1 MNSGQLKGSGKV
13 VILQADQGLEMGV
26 ANSFAKNPDAYDPC
40 YHIELAIEAKCNA
53 FMAPLGALET
63 GARDYA
69 GEIPFILKLSD
80 FQTMNSEIENALRLG
95 CSGLGL
101 SLSLSCSSEPSDEWS
116 HENRFS
122 TSSRISGLKRVNRLN
137 GQIMN
142 LISEAKKAGLL
153 ILMDIQPDEPL
164 DLMANAAHIAAHLGA
179 HIVNV
184 GIPKDDLALEK
195 NQVIYKTQG
204 IKISKLAD
212 RSRHLIQSCFSGKR
226 ILLFSGDEFK
236 PPEVL
241 LSEVSETVQ
250 GGAFGGV
257 MGRNAF
263 QRSKKEA
270 IQLMQNV
277 MEAYAGRNLI

>member
-1 MNSGQLKGSGKV
+1 MTPRVREILNWYGSENPGVLNHLARIMNSGQLKGSGKI
-13 VILQADQGLEMGV
+13 VILQADQGLETGV
-26 ANSFAKNPDAYDPC
+26 ANSFAKNPDSYDPC

-53 FMAPLGALET
+53 FMAPLGALES

-69 GEIPFILKLSD
+69 GEIPFILKLSH
-80 FQTMNSEIENALRLG
+80 FQTMDSEIENALRLG

-101 SLSLSCSSEPSDEWS
+101 S
-116 HENRFS
+116 RV
-122 TSSRISGLKRVNRLN
+122 SGWNSQV
-137 GQIMN
+137 MN
-142 LISEAKKAGLL
+142 LMSEAKKAGLV

-164 DLMANAAHIAAHLGA
+164 DLMTNAAHMAAQLGV

-184 GIPKDDLALEK
+184 GIPTDELALDK
-195 NQVIYKTQG
+195 NQLIYKTHG

-241 LSEVSETVQ
+241 LSEVSQTVQ

-270 IQLMQNV
+270 IQLLQNV
-277 MEAYAGRNLI
+277 MDGYAGRNLI